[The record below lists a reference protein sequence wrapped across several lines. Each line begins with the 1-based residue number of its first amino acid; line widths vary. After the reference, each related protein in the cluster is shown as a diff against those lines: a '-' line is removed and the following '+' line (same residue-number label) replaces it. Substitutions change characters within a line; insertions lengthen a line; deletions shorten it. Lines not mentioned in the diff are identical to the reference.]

1 MNKLLEVGM
10 SKEWFEKEGLKEEPA
25 IWEDGIRID
34 TSSGKF
40 EWWYFDAHLD
50 DGTTV
55 VAIFFTKSYAN
66 IKVPLTPLVKLSITT
81 PEGKTYLKLI
91 EFPKE
96 DFSASDKQCDVKVA
110 NNWVK
115 GDLKTYNLHVD
126 FEDISADLQFN
137 RVVPSWRPGI
147 GKAFFGEE
155 KKDFFAWFVPI
166 PYGTVNGKIKFEG
179 KEHEVTGRGY
189 HDHNWG
195 NIPLTK
201 IINHWYWGRLD
212 IGEYKAIF
220 FEMVADKKYGSE
232 RVNLFMFAKGDKIL
246 TGDGSKLTLE
256 KSNYI
261 THPGGKQYP
270 EQLNFNWE
278 DKKDNIKISISNP
291 ELIEDRSLLSGL
303 PFLKRKIAGMIVNPY
318 YFRFNG
324 KTEININYKDI
335 NETIK
340 DKSLYEIM
348 MLK

>member
-1 MNKLLEVGM
+1 MNKLLEVAM
-10 SKEWFEKEGLKEEPA
+10 SEEWFEKEGLEQEPA

-34 TSSGKF
+34 TGSGKF

-91 EFPKE
+91 EFPKG
-96 DFSASDKQCDVKVA
+96 DFMASDKQCDIKVA

-115 GDLKTYNLHVD
+115 GDLKTYNLHID
-126 FEDISADLQFN
+126 FEEISADLQFN
-137 RVVPSWRPGI
+137 RVVPSWRPGV
-147 GKAFFGEE
+147 GKCFFGEA
-155 KKDFFAWFVPI
+155 KKEFFAWFVPI
-166 PYGTVNGKIKFEG
+166 PYGTVSGKLKFEG
-179 KEHEVTGRGY
+179 KEHEVMGTGY

-195 NIPLTK
+195 NVPLTK
-201 IINHWYWGRLD
+201 VIDHWYWGRVD

-220 FEMVADKKYGSE
+220 FEMISAKKYCYE

-246 TGDGSKLTLE
+246 IGDGSKLTLE
-256 KSNYI
+256 KSDYI
-261 THPGGKQYP
+261 THRGGKKYP
-270 EQLNFNWE
+270 EQLTFHWK
-278 DKKDNIKISISNP
+278 DKNDSIEINISNP
-291 ELIEDRSLLSGL
+291 ELIEDRSLLSGM
-303 PFLKRKIAGMIVNPY
+303 PFLKRKIAGVVVNPY

-335 NETIK
+335 KENVK